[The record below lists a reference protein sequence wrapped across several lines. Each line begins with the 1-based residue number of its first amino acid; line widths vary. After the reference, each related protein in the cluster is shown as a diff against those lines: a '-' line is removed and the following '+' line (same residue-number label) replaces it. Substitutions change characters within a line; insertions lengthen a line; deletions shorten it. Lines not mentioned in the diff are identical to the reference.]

1 MVFWDPASVAA
12 KRERVYV
19 CAREERNW
27 SALLA
32 VFGYDSMESGS
43 DKRWL
48 GVMSHISCPC
58 FLPSGLQMGRGMP
71 CSPVGLLHPST
82 SSFSRE
88 LNHSWVFHPSLY
100 FSAWPLDLCRILW
113 CFWWRAVKSTSRPL
127 PIPFKMEKEREREAE
142 NRTER
147 ALDSLISQ
155 PPPFPFFQLAKFN
168 PHGGDSRPLLYGAT
182 CCIAMCCIGQACVLF
197 L

>member
-12 KRERVYV
+12 KRECVYV
-19 CAREERNW
+19 CAMEEGNW

-43 DKRWL
+43 DKRRL
-48 GVMSHISCPC
+48 GVMSHIPCPC

-71 CSPVGLLHPST
+71 CSPVGLPHPS
-82 SSFSRE
+82 SPSLSRE

-100 FSAWPLDLCRILW
+100 FSAWPLDLWRILW

-127 PIPFKMEKEREREAE
+127 PIHSKMEKERDRGREQDGESAGLSYF
-142 NRTER
+142 TTTT
-147 ALDSLISQ
+147 
-155 PPPFPFFQLAKFN
+155 FPFLSA
-168 PHGGDSRPLLYGAT
+168 RW
-182 CCIAMCCIGQACVLF
+182 I
-197 L
+197 